1 MRRSDSGKGVR
12 RRLVELA
19 ARWGITTLLEGVH
32 NRRRSSL
39 LVLAY
44 HRVLQ
49 VEDPD
54 SYPFDPELIIATPEE
69 FAWQMRYLREH
80 MQPVSLS
87 EVVQHLDDGT
97 ALPRRAVAVTFDD
110 GFVDTYRNAFPVLRE
125 LHMPATV
132 FATTGYVDSPEPFW
146 FELVAYL
153 MMRIPPWSI
162 RVQDSAHAFPLGP
175 SLDVRRVSI
184 HMLQEILKGL
194 PDARR
199 TNLIKE
205 WSRSFAGR
213 IDPAALELG
222 RPLTWA
228 QVSEMAAAGIEFG
241 SHTVTHPNL
250 TRLEEP
256 SLLWELADSKSA
268 LERRLGHEIKTL
280 AYPIGTRSAYDT
292 RVMDYAKRAGF
303 RLAVSYV
310 AGVNWMREL
319 ERFELRRQGV
329 SPDISRAWFRA
340 MTTLPAWIG

>member
-19 ARWGITTLLEGVH
+19 ARWGITRLLEGVH
-32 NRRRSSL
+32 TRRRSSL

-54 SYPFDPELIIATPEE
+54 SYPFDPELISTTPKE

-80 MQPVSLS
+80 MHPVSLS
-87 EVVQHLDDGT
+87 DVVRHLDAGT

-110 GFVDTYRNAFPVLRE
+110 GFVDTYRHAFPILRE
-125 LHMPATV
+125 LDVPATV

-153 MMRIPPWSI
+153 MMRIPPGSI
-162 RVQDSAHAFPLGP
+162 QLEESSHSFPLGP
-175 SLDVRRVSI
+175 PVEVRRGSI

-199 TNLIKE
+199 TALIKD
-205 WSRSFAGR
+205 WSQRFAGR

-228 QVSEMAAAGIEFG
+228 QVAEMAAAGIEFG

-250 TRLEEP
+250 TRLEES
-256 SLLWELADSKSA
+256 SLLRELCDSKSV
-268 LERRLGHEIKTL
+268 LERHLGYEVKTL

-292 RVMDYAKRAGF
+292 RVMDYARRAGF
-303 RLAVSYV
+303 KLAVSYV
-310 AGVNWMREL
+310 AGVNWMRDL